1 LEYDKRVIK
10 INIQSHDMEPDPR
23 GRDAKKGFE
32 CPVLWC
38 LKGYE
43 HAHAERNELE
53 SAIDSYR

>member
-1 LEYDKRVIK
+1 
-10 INIQSHDMEPDPR
+10 MEPDSR